1 MNTIPGE
8 LGTTDLITR
17 FLDNTSEAV
26 SIFLCVNFVQ
36 YDTLLRTAAISAT
49 QKSAKIKPENWN
61 STHSSGQINA
71 FSFNKKKSC
80 GKPNKKEFR
89 L

>member
-8 LGTTDLITR
+8 LGTMDLITR

-36 YDTLLRTAAISAT
+36 FDTLLRTAAISAT
-49 QKSAKIKPENWN
+49 QISAKIKPE
-61 STHSSGQINA
+61 H
-71 FSFNKKKSC
+71 
-80 GKPNKKEFR
+80 
-89 L
+89 